1 MHNRMNRLFR
11 MAVLSLLVALPVLF
25 AGGVVPGPATAS
37 APASAPAADEHVDL
51 AAPGNWAWD

>member
-1 MHNRMNRLFR
+1 MNRLFR